1 MIQFFLN
8 ASLVLIIFFIITALW
23 YCISLSFVFKRL
35 GLKRW
40 RAFVLFYNI
49 KVLIDALRLPKKWFV
64 LAITPYIS
72 TVYTMA
78 IAYRLGKMWGKDFK
92 FSAFWL
98 TIAAPIGYLMIGLS
112 KTEPDFKT
120 LEAPPPSL
128 KTIKSMM
135 SKK

>member
-1 MIQFFLN
+1 MIDFLLN
-8 ASLVLIIFFIITALW
+8 ASFVLIIFFVITATW
-23 YCISLSFVFKRL
+23 YCTSLSFVFKKL
-35 GLKRW
+35 KLKRW
-40 RAFVLFYNI
+40 KAFILFYNI
-49 KVLIDALRLPKKWFV
+49 KVLIDALKLPKKWFV

-72 TVYTMA
+72 TVYTVA

-112 KTEPDFKT
+112 KARPDFTT

-128 KTIKSMM
+128 SMIKAKM